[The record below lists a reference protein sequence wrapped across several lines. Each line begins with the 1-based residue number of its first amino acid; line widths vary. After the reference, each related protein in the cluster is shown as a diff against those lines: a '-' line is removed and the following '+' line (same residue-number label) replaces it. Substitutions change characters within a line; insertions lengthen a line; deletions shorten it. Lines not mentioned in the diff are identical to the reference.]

1 MFGTADKWL
10 YIESDAGRIAY
21 RILDLDWDVQPWLNG
36 TEFALRVRDVG
47 CHSHR
52 LHLIFFYFFY
62 LLFIIYFIFYLLFS
76 LVYLERKTTEP
87 SRSLS
92 AIAEFLVE
100 VEYLKNGVF

>member
-1 MFGTADKWL
+1 MYSRGLTVPSLL
-10 YIESDAGRIAY
+10 YAWEMLGAIPIVCT
-21 RILDLDWDVQPWLNG
+21 L
-36 TEFALRVRDVG
+36 
-47 CHSHR
+47 
-52 LHLIFFYFFY
+52 FFYFFL